1 MESGTDGLKRE
12 IGTWGLSA
20 SIINGIVGAGIFV
33 LPAVVAEGLGAA
45 GILAYLFCGFLVA
58 LVMLCFAEA
67 GSKVATSGGAY
78 AFIETAFGRY
88 PGFLTSMLSVA
99 GTIASDAAIAN
110 ALADIGGAVWPVFK
124 ETWMR
129 VPLFFVL
136 FSGMAWVNILGVK
149 QGIGLVK
156 ITTVAKLIPPIL
168 VILFCWKE
176 FSLQNLR
183 WETAPTIKSLG
194 EMSIVLFFAFKG
206 GESALTVGGE
216 VRNPQRTVP
225 RAILISILSG
235 TDSFFQRLTTVQLFK
250 LCKCTLSLLCIS

>member
-110 ALADIGGAVWPVFK
+110 ALADIARPAARSK
-124 ETWMR
+124 AR
-129 VPLFFVL
+129 LCPPH
-136 FSGMAWVNILGVK
+136 SGKRSTERSLSATMLTSAW
-149 QGIGLVK
+149 
-156 ITTVAKLIPPIL
+156 
-168 VILFCWKE
+168 
-176 FSLQNLR
+176 
-183 WETAPTIKSLG
+183 
-194 EMSIVLFFAFKG
+194 
-206 GESALTVGGE
+206 
-216 VRNPQRTVP
+216 
-225 RAILISILSG
+225 
-235 TDSFFQRLTTVQLFK
+235 
-250 LCKCTLSLLCIS
+250 